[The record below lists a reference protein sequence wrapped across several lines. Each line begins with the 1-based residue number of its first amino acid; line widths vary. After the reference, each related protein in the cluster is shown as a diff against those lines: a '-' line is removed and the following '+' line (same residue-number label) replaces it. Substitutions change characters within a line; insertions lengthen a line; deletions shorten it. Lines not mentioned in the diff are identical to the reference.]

1 VIGSPPL
8 ALGLQAPLFLLL
20 LLAVPLLA
28 WLYVRHE
35 RRGSRGAAAFASPA
49 LLPAVAPVRPRWRR
63 HVPLAFYAL
72 ALMALV
78 VALARPEMTVAVPD
92 DQARV
97 VLVIDQS
104 GSMAAK
110 DVPPSRWTATQRA
123 VGEFL
128 DRVPDRVRVGA
139 IVFNKTP
146 RVIHAPTRDRAAVRQ
161 ALGAVS
167 PIGSTAVGDALW
179 LTRTITG
186 RVALK
191 EGDKP
196 PPAAVILLS
205 DGASVHGRNPLE
217 VAGQLGDE
225 DVPIYTISLGTDA
238 GTIPRKNQ
246 PGVRRVPPRPQA
258 MERIAEASGGRSFD
272 VTDATGLETV
282 YERLGK
288 QVARKDAQRQVTS
301 AVAGG
306 ALLLLLAG
314 GASSLFWFGRLP

>member
-20 LLAVPLLA
+20 LLAVPVLA

-35 RRGSRGAAAFASPA
+35 RGATRGAAAFASPA

-63 HVPLAFYAL
+63 HVPVALYAL
-72 ALMALV
+72 ALAALV

-110 DVPPSRWTATQRA
+110 DVPPSRWTATRQA

-128 DRVPDRVRVGA
+128 GRVPDRVRVGA

-146 RVIHAPTRDRAAVRQ
+146 RVIQAPTRDRAAVRE
-161 ALGAVS
+161 ALAAVS

-186 RVALK
+186 RVGLE
-191 EGDKP
+191 EGDKA

-205 DGASVHGRNPLE
+205 DGASVHGRNPVE
-217 VAGQLGDE
+217 VARQLGKE
-225 DVPIYTISLGTDA
+225 DVPVYTISLGTDA
-238 GTIPRKNQ
+238 GTIPRKDR

-258 MERIAEASGGRSFD
+258 MVRIAEASGGRPFD
-272 VTDATGLETV
+272 VRDAEALEAV
-282 YERLGK
+282 YERLGR
-288 QVARKDAQRQVTS
+288 QVARKDERRQVTS

-306 ALLLLLAG
+306 ALVLLLAG